1 MKFRYLRLRLPATA
15 LLTVFISQGTYGL
28 SLADAMRVAERE
40 APSLAAQMAQVEA
53 ARNNAIPAGEL
64 PDPKLLLGLQ
74 NYPINGPDRGQLHAM
89 PMTSTKIGVMQQM
102 LNGDKRRARVDS
114 AQASVERARI
124 EQQVQRLR
132 VRRETAMA
140 WISTLALE
148 QKLILFKTLY
158 HENHLFN
165 KAVQARLA
173 SGDGETSD
181 SIVPQIEAAQL
192 DEQQDQLHQ
201 ELAQQR
207 AALRR
212 WVGVRANEQLTG
224 QMPDWPVD
232 AQHYKHN
239 LEQHPELAAY
249 TSMTSKAQALLRE
262 AQAEKKS
269 DWSWEVAYQNRE
281 KGFGDMV
288 SLQLSIDLPV
298 FSGSRQDPKIAARRA
313 ELSQVEAEREAQV
326 RMHNQQ
332 LEDDLAS
339 YQRLD
344 RALTRNQKTLI
355 PLAKDK
361 VKLSMADYRAARN
374 SLSTVINARQ
384 ELIAAQLKQIDIQQ
398 QRALTSARLYFTDM
412 EAGL

>member
-124 EQQVQRLR
+124 EQQVQRLT

-148 QKLILFKTLY
+148 QKLVLFKTLY

-269 DWSWEVAYQNRE
+269 DWSWEVAYQNRDQ
-281 KGFGDMV
+281 GFGDML